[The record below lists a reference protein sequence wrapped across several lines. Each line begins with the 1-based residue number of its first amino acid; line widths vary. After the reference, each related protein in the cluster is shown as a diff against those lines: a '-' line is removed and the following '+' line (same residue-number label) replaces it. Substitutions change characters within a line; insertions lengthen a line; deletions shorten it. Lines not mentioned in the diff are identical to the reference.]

1 MNNHQQQ
8 LRTLTTIDWLIT
20 NVFSHIPPPQ
30 VKYLSIKN
38 KAFVKDSFYTPYVIK
53 ISSLQPIS
61 VLSSSYPPSSGSFD
75 LIIKP
80 SMIPLL
86 QFLRDS
92 GSPLMVN
99 LRIPL
104 NYELFKSNGD
114 FGDARLT
121 YDNLLD
127 VSIDAF
133 VHAMDREGFQGDQ
146 GRHIRNWRWT
156 AVG

>member
-1 MNNHQQQ
+1 VN
-8 LRTLTTIDWLIT
+8 W
-20 NVFSHIPPPQ
+20 
-30 VKYLSIKN
+30 
-38 KAFVKDSFYTPYVIK
+38 IK

-99 LRIPL
+99 LYPYEAYVAHTNRIPL